1 MDFAQRVMELEMQTE
16 FEESCEMEAVQ
27 ELNQLYRVQIIT
39 NKDGSGV
46 LLNSRCQESESF
58 SEETDGVVDQS

>member
-27 ELNQLYRVQIIT
+27 ELN
-39 NKDGSGV
+39 
-46 LLNSRCQESESF
+46 
-58 SEETDGVVDQS
+58 